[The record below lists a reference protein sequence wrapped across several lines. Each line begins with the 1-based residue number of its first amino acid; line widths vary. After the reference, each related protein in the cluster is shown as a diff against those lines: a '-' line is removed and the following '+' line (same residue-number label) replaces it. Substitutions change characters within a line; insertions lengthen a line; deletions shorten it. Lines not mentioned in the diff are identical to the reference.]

1 MTLESVVADV
11 LEKMAN
17 YVEAQES
24 DKQAAVEAERGR
36 LVTAI
41 REKVSASTG
50 LDISDEV
57 VGKLAEAD
65 PTVLETI
72 EKLAANSDTSET
84 LGEPSSRNGKNAP
97 LTVDDQ
103 VKVAE
108 DSLVNFSVG
117 S

>member
-1 MTLESVVADV
+1 MTRESAVADV
-11 LEKMAN
+11 LEKMAG

-24 DKQAAVEAERGR
+24 DKQAAVQAERDR
-36 LVTAI
+36 LIIAI

-50 LDISDEV
+50 VDISDEI

-72 EKLAANSDTSET
+72 EKLAASSDTSET
-84 LGEPSSRNGKNAP
+84 LGEPSSRNGKTVEP
-97 LTVDDQ
+97 TVDDQ
-103 VKVAE
+103 VKMAE

>member
-1 MTLESVVADV
+1 MTLESAVADV

-24 DKQAAVEAERGR
+24 DKQAAVQAERDR
-36 LVTAI
+36 LITAI
-41 REKVSASTG
+41 REKVSETTG

-57 VGKLAEAD
+57 VGKLAAAD

-72 EKLAANSDTSET
+72 EKLAASSDNET
-84 LGEPSSRNGKNAP
+84 LGEPSSRNGKNTP
-97 LTVDDQ
+97 LTIDEQ

-108 DSLVNFSVG
+108 DNLINFSI
-117 S
+117 SN